1 MFLFLF
7 SSIMLRF
14 GSSFPKIPIH
24 KYTTTNEISNICNN
38 ETDFLDE
45 FVKKTGLEF
54 LKKMGNIPV

>member
-1 MFLFLF
+1 
-7 SSIMLRF
+7 MLRF
-14 GSSFPKIPIH
+14 GSSFPRIPIH

-45 FVKKTGLEF
+45 FVKKTELEF